1 PASFPVLAIHD
12 LGLAAVQLQP
22 ERPQPLAQLG
32 QHLPGLTLT
41 VASIQTLSLYLIVM
55 STSLLPHQSLTQQ
68 SPGYAPGVSTAALRV
83 IDAVEAAFARGDE
96 DALRAAYD
104 AHGPLVY
111 SFCRRSLGDDRAKD
125 VTQEVFVSAWR
136 ARERFDSSKGSLA
149 GWLMGITKNRLIDNI
164 RTEQRHASRRADSEP
179 VEIAVESNVER
190 VGDRMLVADALKS
203 LPERSR
209 TVIELAYLSDLTH
222 TQISERTSLPLG
234 TVKSDIRRGL
244 ASIRRHLEPSHD

>member
-1 PASFPVLAIHD
+1 
-12 LGLAAVQLQP
+12 
-22 ERPQPLAQLG
+22 
-32 QHLPGLTLT
+32 
-41 VASIQTLSLYLIVM
+41 
-55 STSLLPHQSLTQQ
+55 
-68 SPGYAPGVSTAALRV
+68 VSTAEPRGV
-83 IDAVEAAFARGDE
+83 DAVETLFSQGEE

-136 ARERFDSSKGSLA
+136 ARDQFDSSKGSLA
-149 GWLMGITKNRLIDNI
+149 AWLMGITKNRLIDNI
-164 RTEQRHASRRADSEP
+164 RAEQRHAGRRADGEIELP
-179 VEIAVESNVER
+179 VESDVDR
-190 VGDRMLVADALKS
+190 VGDRMLVADALES

-222 TQISERTSLPLG
+222 TQIAEQTSLPLG

-244 ASIRRHLEPSHD
+244 ASIRRHLDTSHD